1 MSFSLGFSGRS
12 SADKRIRVPRI
23 FFYIIII
30 LTALPAW
37 SLPKEMISSERDS
50 FYIDR
55 HLRFWGMD
63 FDFCRILENGISDK
77 TDTILCLSAGSAVRE
92 LGYYRDS
99 SDLYTDSG
107 SADYLYTRLNTNWGV
122 GIEQGLLWN
131 NNIEKNLLSLRL
143 KYRGLREFN
152 FNLARQDSIIF
163 DSIRPDRDGI
173 LLNTFIVALVYD
185 DVFLNRESGLR
196 KGFYAEFALE
206 SGPKWF
212 LNDVTGESDFIKY
225 FAGAKAFIPFYEA
238 DEKQDFLQAVYI
250 ADYAGLDFVKGD
262 LIPLTARQTY
272 GILRPKNGAGGMV
285 RGFESRR
292 FDGEIKAINNIE
304 LRFIMR
310 QIKNESG
317 RKLLRPGVLA
327 FLDYAVFGWLDGY
340 DESFPDGDG
349 GWLTDGG
356 EISSAGLGLFSEVL
370 SIGTATMYVCF
381 PLAGSRI
388 DGRAMSV
395 TLTYGLHF

>member
-1 MSFSLGFSGRS
+1 MSFSLSFSGRS
-12 SADKRIRVPRI
+12 SADNRLRIPRI

-37 SLPKEMISSERDS
+37 TLPKEMISSERDS
-50 FYIDR
+50 FYIDS

-77 TDTILCLSAGSAVRE
+77 TDTILFLSAGGAVRE
-92 LGYYRDS
+92 LGYYRDEA
-99 SDLYTDSG
+99 DLYADSS
-107 SADYLYTRLNTNWGV
+107 SADYLYTRLNTNWGA

-131 NNIEKNLLSLRL
+131 SSSEKNLLSLRL
-143 KYRGLREFN
+143 KYRGLREWN
-152 FNLARQDSIIF
+152 FNLAQQDSVIF
-163 DSIRPDRDGI
+163 DSLRPDRDGI
-173 LLNTFIVALVYD
+173 LLNTIIAALVYD
-185 DVFLNRESGLR
+185 DVFFNRESGL
-196 KGFYAEFALE
+196 KEGYYAEFALE

-238 DEKQDFLQAVYI
+238 GAKQDFLQAVYLS
-250 ADYAGLDFVKGD
+250 DYAGIDFVKGD

-310 QIKNESG
+310 QIKDNAG
-317 RKLLRPGVLA
+317 RKLLRPGFLA
-327 FLDYAVFGWLDGY
+327 FLDYAVFGRLDGY
-340 DESFPDGDG
+340 DESSSDGDG
-349 GWLTDGG
+349 GWLEDGG
-356 EISSAGLGLFSEVL
+356 EISSAGLGLFSEIL
-370 SIGTATMYVCF
+370 SVGTATMYVCF

-395 TLTYGLHF
+395 TLTYGLQF